1 MIYFKELTIFKKKKK
16 KKKLIYFFFLYD
28 ITDNIFSLLNIILIN
43 FIDIY
48 SI

>member
-16 KKKLIYFFFLYD
+16 KKKIIFFFFLYD